1 MRITQTLRRAVQ
13 TRADATATICGN
25 REQTWRELRERVAR
39 LAGALHGLGVQAEDR
54 VAILALNSDRYLE
67 YLYGVS
73 WAGAAANP
81 VNIRLAPP
89 EIAYTLEDS
98 ESRVLFVDDAFA
110 PVVAQI
116 RAQLPA
122 LEHVVFIG
130 DGELPEGCLA
140 YEDLIANHAPDAE
153 AEVRGDALAGLFYTG
168 GTTGKSKGVM
178 LSHDAIVYNMLNML
192 PMLGYDQTAVYLHAA
207 PMFHLADMAN
217 THVVTAVGGTHC
229 VIPRFDIDA
238 LLAMIARGKVT
249 HTMLVPTM
257 INMLVSSGK
266 LEGAD
271 IASLRRMLYGAS
283 PMPEALLLRAM
294 KALPGV
300 GFVQGYGQTEAA
312 PVVTL
317 LPAEAHYP
325 GSDKL
330 TSAGVPA
337 YGVDVAIM
345 DEAGSEVATG
355 TVGEVCA
362 RGLNIM
368 QGYWKR
374 PEQTAETLRDGW
386 LRTGD
391 LGYMDGDGYVFIVD
405 RAKDMIISGGE
416 NIFSVE
422 VEGAIYQHPDVQET
436 AVIGLPSEQWGEAV
450 HAVIVLREGGTATEA
465 DIIAHCRG
473 LIADYKLPRSISFRE
488 EALPLSGAGK
498 ILKTELR
505 KELAG

>member
-1 MRITQTLRRAVQ
+1 M
-13 TRADATATICGN
+13 
-25 REQTWRELRERVAR
+25 
-39 LAGALHGLGVQAEDR
+39 
-54 VAILALNSDRYLE
+54 
-67 YLYGVS
+67 
-73 WAGAAANP
+73 
-81 VNIRLAPP
+81 
-89 EIAYTLEDS
+89 
-98 ESRVLFVDDAFA
+98 
-110 PVVAQI
+110 
-116 RAQLPA
+116 
-122 LEHVVFIG
+122 
-130 DGELPEGCLA
+130 
-140 YEDLIANHAPDAE
+140 
-153 AEVRGDALAGLFYTG
+153 
-168 GTTGKSKGVM
+168 
-178 LSHDAIVYNMLNML
+178 
-192 PMLGYDQTAVYLHAA
+192 
-207 PMFHLADMAN
+207 
-217 THVVTAVGGTHC
+217 
-229 VIPRFDIDA
+229 
-238 LLAMIARGKVT
+238 
-249 HTMLVPTM
+249 
-257 INMLVSSGK
+257 
-266 LEGAD
+266 
-271 IASLRRMLYGAS
+271 
-283 PMPEALLLRAM
+283 
-294 KALPGV
+294 
-300 GFVQGYGQTEAA
+300 
-312 PVVTL
+312 
-317 LPAEAHYP
+317 
-325 GSDKL
+325 
-330 TSAGVPA
+330 PA

-345 DEAGSEVATG
+345 DSAGSEVATG